1 MNYQPIENYG
11 IIGNLNSVALVGR
24 NGSIDFLCFPRFDSP
39 TIFAALL
46 DHKKGGHFKIAPAS
60 KKTRSRQMYL
70 PDTNI
75 LLTRFFSDEGVAT
88 LSDFMPISES
98 AHSNTLIRRLKV
110 VHGEIKFQMTCAPRF
125 DYGRAKHTVKKR
137 HGEVTFREQGAQHIV
152 LRLHPSVSVKIKN
165 GDAVAEFTLR
175 AGDSVSFIL
184 EEITRGKA
192 SAPAT
197 ACLSDDDYVS
207 QAFKDTMNYWSSWI
221 GRSKYRGRWREIV
234 NRSALTLKLLCSR
247 EFGSIVAAPTFG
259 LPETI
264 GGERNWDYRFTWIRD
279 ASFTID
285 AFMQLGYTEEA
296 TAFNR
301 WVVERSRDFN
311 PALPL
316 QVVYGL
322 DGRRELPESVLK
334 HFEGYRKSRPVRIGN
349 AAREQFQLD
358 IYGELLDSVLIYNQ
372 HKGEVSYEFWE
383 HLVKLVDWVC
393 LNWNRRDDSIWEVRG
408 GSKPF
413 LYSRVLCWVAIDRGL
428 QLAHRLSYPAPVVE
442 WRQARDEIYRNIHEK
457 FWNAK
462 LQSFVQYE
470 GATTVDSSSLL
481 MPLIKFI
488 APTDPRWQSTLAA
501 IEKTLIEDSL
511 VYRYR
516 TTNSADD
523 GLTGEEGTF
532 SMCSFW
538 YVECLTK
545 SGDLKQARFI
555 FEKALGYANHLGL
568 YAEQL
573 GHGGEHLGNFPQAL
587 SHIGLIRAALNL
599 DQKLNEADE
608 N

>member
-1 MNYQPIENYG
+1 MKYQPIENYG
-11 IIGNLNSVALVGR
+11 IIGNLNSVALVGKH
-24 NGSIDFLCFPRFDSP
+24 GSIDFLCFPRFDSP

-60 KKTRSRQMYL
+60 SKTRSRQMYL

-75 LLTRFFSDEGVAT
+75 LLTRFFLDEGVAT
-88 LSDFMPISES
+88 LSDFMPISD
-98 AHSNTLIRRLKV
+98 SNHDNILIRRLKV

-125 DYGRAKHTVKKR
+125 NYGRAKHTVKKR
-137 HGEVTFREQGAQHIV
+137 HGEVTFREQGKQHII
-152 LRLHPSVSVKIKN
+152 LRLHPSVAVKIQD
-165 GDAVAEFTLR
+165 GDAAAEFTLR

-184 EEITRGKA
+184 EEAGRRKK
-192 SAPAT
+192 SAPA
-197 ACLSDDDYVS
+197 AAGLSDDDYVS
-207 QAFKDTMNYWSSWI
+207 QAFKDTMNYWTDWI

-285 AFMQLGYTEEA
+285 AFMRLGFTDEA
-296 TAFNR
+296 AAFNR
-301 WVVERSRDFN
+301 WMVERSKKFN
-311 PALPL
+311 PARPL
-316 QVVYGL
+316 QVVYGI
-322 DGRRELPESVLK
+322 DGRSDLKESALK
-334 HFEGYRKSRPVRIGN
+334 HFEGYRRSRPVRIGN
-349 AAREQFQLD
+349 AAQDQFQLD
-358 IYGELLDSVLIYNQ
+358 IYGELLDSVLIYHQ

-383 HLVKLVDWVC
+383 DLVKLVDWVC
-393 LNWNRRDDSIWEVRG
+393 TNWKRSDDSIWEVRS
-408 GSKPF
+408 GSQPF
-413 LYSRVLCWVAIDRGL
+413 LFSRVLCWVAIDRGL
-428 QLAHRLSYPAPVVE
+428 QLAHRLSYPAPVAE
-442 WRQARDEIYRNIHEK
+442 WRHARDEIYRNIHDK
-457 FWNAK
+457 FWNAE

-470 GATTVDSSSLL
+470 GARTVDSSSLL
-481 MPLIKFI
+481 MPLIRFV
-488 APTDPRWQSTLAA
+488 APSDPRWRSTLAA

-516 TTNSADD
+516 RADKAVD
-523 GLTGEEGTF
+523 GLKGEEGTF

-573 GHGGEHLGNFPQAL
+573 GAGGEHLGNFPQAL

-599 DQKLNEADE
+599 DQKLDEADE

>member
-1 MNYQPIENYG
+1 MSYQPIENYG
-11 IIGNLNSVALVGR
+11 VIGNLNTVALVGKH
-24 NGSIDFLCFPRFDSP
+24 GSIDFMCFPRFDSP
-39 TIFAALL
+39 SIFAALL
-46 DHKKGGHFKIAPAS
+46 DDQRGGRFQIAPVA
-60 KKTRSRQMYL
+60 KKIRTRQMYL

-75 LLTRFFSDEGVAT
+75 LLTRFFSEAGVAT

-98 AHSNTLIRRLKV
+98 SHDNTLIRRLKV
-110 VHGEIKFQMTCAPRF
+110 VRGEVKFHMNCSPRF
-125 DYGRAKHTVKKR
+125 NYGRSTHTVKKR
-137 HGEVTFREQGAQHIV
+137 HGEIIFRQQGAQHMV
-152 LRLHPSVSVKIKN
+152 LRLHPSVSVSIKD
-165 GDAVAEFTLR
+165 GDAIGEFTLR
-175 AGDSVSFIL
+175 AGDVVSFIL
-184 EEITRGKA
+184 EEIPPGKTRSPAKA
-192 SAPAT
+192 VSW
-197 ACLSDDDYVS
+197 DDEHVS
-207 QAFKDTMNYWSSWI
+207 EAFKQTMNYWLDWI

-264 GGERNWDYRFTWIRD
+264 GGGRNWDYRFTWIRD

-285 AFMQLGYTEEA
+285 AFMRLGYTEEA
-296 TAFNR
+296 TAFNN

-334 HFEGYRKSRPVRIGN
+334 HFEGYRRSRPVRIGN
-349 AAREQFQLD
+349 AARDQFQLD
-358 IYGELLDSVLIYNQ
+358 IYGELLDSAMIYHQ
-372 HKGEVSYEFWE
+372 HKGEVSYELWE
-383 HLVKLVDWVC
+383 QLVVLADWVC
-393 LNWNRRDDSIWEVRG
+393 ANWQRPDDSIWEVRG

-413 LYSRVLCWVAIDRGL
+413 LYSRVLCWVALDRGI
-428 QLAHRLSYPAPVVE
+428 QLAQELSYPAPIEE
-442 WRQARDEIYRNIHEK
+442 WRQARDDIYRNIHEK
-457 FWNAK
+457 FWDAELK
-462 LQSFVQYE
+462 TFVQFE
-470 GATTVDSSSLL
+470 GSKAVDASSLL
-481 MPLIKFI
+481 MPLIRFV
-488 APTDPRWQSTLAA
+488 APTDPRWKSTLAN
-501 IEKTLIEDSL
+501 IKKSLVEDSL

-516 TTNSADD
+516 NEGSADD
-523 GLTGEEGTF
+523 GLSGEEGTF

-573 GHGGEHLGNFPQAL
+573 GPGGEHLGNFPQAL

-599 DQKLNEADE
+599 NQKLDEADE

>member
-1 MNYQPIENYG
+1 MSYLPIENYG
-11 IIGNLNSVALVGR
+11 IIGNLNTVALVGT
-24 NGSIDFLCFPRFDSP
+24 NGSIDFMCFPRFDSP
-39 TIFAALL
+39 SLFAALL
-46 DHKKGGHFKIAPAS
+46 DDKKGGHFRIAPVS
-60 KKTRSRQMYL
+60 KKVRSRQMYL

-75 LLTRFFSDEGVAT
+75 LLTRYFSSEGVAT

-110 VHGEIKFQMTCAPRF
+110 VRGEVTFQMVCAPRF
-125 DYGRAKHTVKKR
+125 DYGRAAHTVTKR
-137 HGEVTFREQGAQHIV
+137 HGEVTFREKGAQHII
-152 LRLHPSVSVKIKN
+152 LRLHPSVSVKIKD

-184 EEITRGKA
+184 DQVSPEKA
-192 SAPAT
+192 GSNKPSP
-197 ACLSDDDYVS
+197 LSDDDYVS
-207 QAFKDTMNYWSSWI
+207 QAFKDTMNYWLNWI
-221 GRSKYRGRWREIV
+221 GRCKYRGRWREIV
-234 NRSALTLKLLCSR
+234 IRSALTLKLLCSR

-264 GGERNWDYRFTWIRD
+264 GGGRNWDYRYTWIRD

-285 AFMQLGYTEEA
+285 AFMRLGFTEEA
-296 TAFNR
+296 TAFNG
-301 WVVERSRDFN
+301 WIVERSRDFN

-316 QVVYGL
+316 QVVYGM
-322 DGRRELPESVLK
+322 DGRRDLPESILK
-334 HFEGYRKSRPVRIGN
+334 HFEGYRRSRPVRIGN
-349 AAREQFQLD
+349 AAKEQFQLD
-358 IYGELLDSVLIYNQ
+358 IYGELLDSVLIYHG
-372 HKGEVSYEFWE
+372 HKGEVSYEFWQ

-393 LNWNRRDDSIWEVRG
+393 LNWQRPDDSIWEVRG

-413 LYSRVLCWVAIDRGL
+413 LYSRVLCWVAIDRGIH
-428 QLAHRLSYPAPVVE
+428 LAQHLSYPAPIVE
-442 WRQARDEIYRNIHEK
+442 WRQARDDIYRNIHEN
-457 FWNAK
+457 FWDNELK
-462 LQSFVQYE
+462 SFVQFE
-470 GATTVDSSSLL
+470 GAKALDSSSLL
-481 MPLIKFI
+481 MPLIKFV

-501 IEKTLIEDSL
+501 IEKTLVEDSL

-516 TTNSADD
+516 AEGSADD
-523 GLTGEEGTF
+523 GLTGVEGTF

-573 GHGGEHLGNFPQAL
+573 GPGGEHLGNFPQAL
-587 SHIGLIRAALNL
+587 SHIGLIRAALDL

-608 N
+608 I